1 MDKTKEQS
9 QANEKKWTDEQ
20 IQAIEDKGA
29 NFLVS
34 AAAGSGKTTVLI
46 ERIVRKILNDNVNVD
61 DLLVVTFTNAAAS
74 EMKER
79 LLKALYKKLDED
91 PDNENLQKQISLIN
105 RAHISTIHSFCL
117 DVIRNN
123 FFETNLSANFR
134 IADDSENEII
144 KQEAMEKVF
153 EDKYEAKDK
162 TFLSL
167 LEKYTNYKDD
177 TPLKDLID
185 EIYSFTSSV
194 PFPHKW
200 LEEAINKFELKNV
213 EEFSETPWGES
224 ILKYSKEKFET
235 EAINANQIRDRIKDY
250 TNLAPWISTVDEDIK
265 MIESFNIS
273 TWDEAYKTANAI
285 NKSFQTWSSSK
296 RGLNDEEIEI
306 KNRAKEDRDI
316 IKKKIK
322 NITEKYFKF
331 DSRQAIDDI
340 REMYP
345 TLIALRN
352 LLYDFEKEYNRR
364 KMEKNIIDFN
374 DIEHIA
380 LNLLIDENGEKT
392 EIAKK
397 YSFNEILVDEYQ
409 DSNLIQES
417 ILSSVSNG
425 HNIFMVGDVKQSIYR
440 FREARPELFQEKYEK
455 YDLAIQ
461 GETNLNN
468 PSKVQLYKNF
478 RSRKQ
483 ILDFTN
489 TIFQFIMSKDLG
501 EMDYTEEEY
510 LNYGANYEEPSF
522 DVSTEMYVIEKN
534 KKEPTQDIWK
544 DEENDL
550 NIENEDEEEN
560 EIEEEVVEWSTL
572 EADLLCTKIK
582 ELHDQGVQYRDMCIL
597 MRSPSTMAPIFE
609 KEMIESNI
617 PVFTDVGSD
626 YLHTIEIDTILSL
639 LNVIDNPLQ
648 DIQLITAMR
657 SPIGGFNDNDLV
669 DIRLFDRENNFYYA
683 LQKAYVE
690 LNPADINHKDLD
702 LIEVRLFEKI
712 RDFLNLIDDLR
723 KKEKVMP
730 LDELIW
736 YIYVKTGYYHYVRM
750 MPNGKIRQANLRKLF
765 EKAKEYESISFKGL
779 FNFITFI
786 ERVASKPKN
795 TIGAAKIIGENEDVV
810 RIMSIHKSK
819 GLEFPVVFLCGV
831 GKQFNLTDLS
841 NKVILNQDLGLGVD
855 FINEYTRYP
864 TLAKEAINIKARNEM
879 VSEEMRLLYVALTR
893 AKEKLLII
901 GSDKKAEEKY
911 NKKGEEIK
919 KFFGFNKHEKL
930 SSKIVSKYARYIDWI
945 ELVNQATDKLNLK
958 INFVSR
964 EDIERPASDEDINKI
979 DLRKLEVNLDKA
991 KYQQIDELL
1000 KWEYKDKVRI
1010 DLQSKTSVTALK
1022 NSNLKF
1028 EDSEVVLLDSL
1039 NDEQESF
1046 NENTFQTFDE
1056 LKIDK
1061 EEELTSAHKG
1071 TLIHKALEK
1080 IEDEDI
1086 ERLIEKLKLKEFEK
1100 EYLIKDKKI
1109 IENYIESD
1117 LFKALKEA
1125 KEIHKETPF
1134 YMNIDYEGTGEK
1146 ILIQG
1151 VIDLYYIDKDGD
1163 LILVDYK
1170 TDHNVDEKVLK
1181 ERYSNQLNMYKIAIE
1196 KSTHRKVAQKVIYST
1211 YLNKLV
1217 EI

>member
-9 QANEKKWTDEQ
+9 QDKRWTDEQ

-29 NFLVS
+29 NLLIS

-46 ERIVRKILNDNVNVD
+46 ERIVRKILNDGVNVD

-79 LLKALYKKLDED
+79 LLKALYQKLDEN
-91 PDNENLQKQISLIN
+91 PDDENLQKQISLIN

-117 DVIRNN
+117 DIIRNN
-123 FFETNLSANFR
+123 FFETSLPANFR

-144 KQEAMEKVF
+144 KQEAMERVF

-162 TFLSL
+162 KFLSL
-167 LEKYTNYKDD
+167 LEKYTSYKDD
-177 TPLKDLID
+177 QPLKDLVD
-185 EIYSFTSSV
+185 SFYTFISSV

-200 LEEAINKFELKNV
+200 LENAINEFQLKNI
-213 EEFSETPWGES
+213 EDFGSTSWGQS
-224 ILKYSKEKFET
+224 ILKYAKDAIDAEV
-235 EAINANQIRDRIKDY
+235 INANHVRDHLALNL
-250 TNLAPWISTVDEDIK
+250 NLAPWITTVDEDIK
-265 MIESFNIS
+265 LLESFNS
-273 TWDEAYKTANAI
+273 DSWEDAYKTANAI
-285 NKSFQTWSSSK
+285 ASGFGKWSGAK
-296 RGLNDEEIEI
+296 KGLTDEDIEI
-306 KNRAKEDRDI
+306 KDRAKVDRDA
-316 IKKKIK
+316 IKDRVKKIA
-322 NITEKYFKF
+322 EKYFKF

-345 TLIALRN
+345 TLVDLKD
-352 LLYDFEKEYNRR
+352 LVYEFEAEYTRR
-364 KMEKNIIDFN
+364 KLEKNVIDYS

-380 LNLLIDENGEKT
+380 LKLLLDENGEKT

-417 ILSSVSNG
+417 ILNSVSNG

-440 FREARPELFQEKYEK
+440 FREARPELFQEKYET
-455 YDLAIQ
+455 YELATP
-461 GETNLNN
+461 GKTALETEA
-468 PSKVQLYKNF
+468 KVQLYKNF

-510 LNYGANYEEPSF
+510 LNYGASYEDASF

-534 KKEPTQDIWK
+534 SKEEAPDVWK
-544 DEENDL
+544 DSEVSEGAEEN
-550 NIENEDEEEN
+550 ENEGDVSDEEEA
-560 EIEEEVVEWSTL
+560 EVIEWSTL
-572 EADLLCTKIK
+572 EADLLCTKIH
-582 ELHDQGVQYRDMCIL
+582 ELHEQGVQYRDMCVL
-597 MRSPSTMAPIFE
+597 MRSPNTMAPVFE
-609 KEMIESNI
+609 KEMIESGI

-626 YLHTIEIDTILSL
+626 YLHTIEIDTMLAL

-648 DIQLITAMR
+648 DIPLITAMR

-669 DIRLFDRENNFYYA
+669 DIRLFDREKNFYYA

-712 RDFLNLIDDLR
+712 RDFLNLVEDLR
-723 KKEKVMP
+723 NKEKTMP

-736 YIYVKTGYYHYVRM
+736 YIFTKTGYYHYVLM

-786 ERVASKPKN
+786 ERVANKPKN
-795 TIGAAKIIGENEDVV
+795 TMGAAKIIGENEDVV

-831 GKQFNLTDLS
+831 GKQFNLQDLT
-841 NKVILNQDLGLGVD
+841 NKVRFNQDLGIGVD
-855 FINEYTRYP
+855 FINEYTRYS
-864 TLAKEAINIKARNEM
+864 TLAKEAINIKARNEAI
-879 VSEEMRLLYVALTR
+879 SEEMRLLYVALTR
-893 AKEKLLII
+893 AKEKLVII
-901 GSDKKAEEKY
+901 GSDKKAEENYK
-911 NKKGEEIK
+911 KKGEEVK
-919 KFFGFNKHEKL
+919 KFFGQKL
-930 SSKIVSKYARYIDWI
+930 SSKILSKYIRYIDWI
-945 ELVNQATDKLNLK
+945 ELVNQATDKLDLK
-958 INFVSR
+958 LNFVSR
-964 EDIERPASDEDINKI
+964 EEVERPAVDEADKLP
-979 DLRKLEVNLDKA
+979 DLKKLEMNLDKA
-991 KYQQIDELL
+991 KYQKIDELL
-1000 KWEYKDKVRI
+1000 KWEYKDKIRI

-1022 NSNLKF
+1022 NSKMSF
-1028 EDSEVVLLDSL
+1028 ENSEVILLDSL
-1039 NDEQESF
+1039 DEVVSTDENSF
-1046 NENTFQTFDE
+1046 PTFDE
-1056 LKIDK
+1056 LKVDK
-1061 EEELTSAHKG
+1061 EDELNSAQRG

-1080 IEDEDI
+1080 MEDENIDA
-1086 ERLIEKLKLKEFEK
+1086 LIDSLNLKKFEK

-1109 IENYIESD
+1109 LENYVQSE
-1117 LFKALKEA
+1117 LFQALKVATEV
-1125 KEIHKETPF
+1125 HKETPF
-1134 YMNIDYEGTGEK
+1134 YMNIDFEGTGEK
-1146 ILIQG
+1146 VLVQG
-1151 VIDLYYIDKDGD
+1151 VIDLYFVDKDGD

-1170 TDHNVDEKVLK
+1170 TDHNVDERTLK

-1196 KSTHRKVAQKVIYST
+1196 KSTQKKVAQKLIYST
-1211 YLNKLV
+1211 HLNKLV

>member
-9 QANEKKWTDEQ
+9 QDKRWTDEQ

-29 NFLVS
+29 NLLIS

-46 ERIVRKILNDNVNVD
+46 ERIVRKILNDGVNVD

-79 LLKALYKKLDED
+79 LLKALYQKLDEN

-123 FFETNLSANFR
+123 FFETSLPANFR

-144 KQEAMEKVF
+144 RQEAMEKVF

-162 TFLSL
+162 KFLSL
-167 LEKYTNYKDD
+167 LERYTNYKDD
-177 TPLKDLID
+177 QPLKDLVDNFYRFI
-185 EIYSFTSSV
+185 SSV

-200 LEEAINKFELKNV
+200 LEDAINQFSLSNV
-213 EEFSETPWGES
+213 EEFGETPWGES
-224 ILKYSKEKFET
+224 ILKYAKEKFEI
-235 EAINANQIRDRIKDY
+235 EAINANQIRDRIKDN
-250 TNLAPWISTVDEDIK
+250 TNLAPWISTIDEDIK
-265 MIESFNIS
+265 MIESFDIS
-273 TWDEAYKTANAI
+273 SWDEAYQKANAI
-285 NKSFQTWSSSK
+285 NSGFQTWSSAK
-296 RGLNDEEIEI
+296 KGLTDEDIEI
-306 KNRAKEDRDI
+306 KDRAKDDRNE
-316 IKKKIK
+316 IKKRIK
-322 NITEKYFKF
+322 KITEKYFKF
-331 DSRQAIDDI
+331 DSRQAINDI

-345 TLIALRN
+345 VLIELRN
-352 LLYDFEKEYNRR
+352 LLYEFEEEYTRR
-364 KMEKNIIDFN
+364 KAEKNIIDFN

-380 LNLLIDENGEKT
+380 LKLLIDENGEKT

-417 ILSSVSNG
+417 ILNSVSNG

-440 FREARPELFQEKYEK
+440 FREARPELFQEKYER
-455 YDLAIQ
+455 YELATP
-461 GETNLNN
+461 GKSELETET
-468 PSKVQLYKNF
+468 KVQLYKNF

-489 TIFQFIMSKDLG
+489 TIFKFIMSKELG

-510 LNYGANYEEPSF
+510 LNYGASYEEPSF
-522 DVSTEMYVIEKN
+522 DVLTEMYVIEKDA
-534 KKEPTQDIWK
+534 KEAAPDVWK
-544 DEENDL
+544 DEEIEENDD
-550 NIENEDEEEN
+550 ESEETSDEEEA
-560 EIEEEVVEWSTL
+560 EVIEWATL

-582 ELHDQGVQYRDMCIL
+582 ELHDHGVQYRDMCVL
-597 MRSPSTMAPIFE
+597 MRSPTTMAPVFE
-609 KEMIESNI
+609 KEMIESGI

-626 YLHTIEIDTILSL
+626 YLHTIEIDTMLSL

-648 DIQLITAMR
+648 DIPLITAMR

-669 DIRLFDRENNFYYA
+669 DIRLFDREKNFYYA

-702 LIEVRLFEKI
+702 LIEVRLYEKI

-723 KKEKVMP
+723 QKEKVMP

-736 YIYVKTGYYHYVRM
+736 YIFTKTGYYHYVLM
-750 MPNGKIRQANLRKLF
+750 MPYGKIRQANLRKLF

-786 ERVASKPKN
+786 ERVANKPKN

-831 GKQFNLTDLS
+831 GKQFNLQDLS
-841 NKVILNQDLGLGVD
+841 NKVIFNQDLGLGVD
-855 FINEYTRYP
+855 FINEYPRYP
-864 TLAKEAINIKARNEM
+864 TLAKEAINIKARNEAI
-879 VSEEMRLLYVALTR
+879 SEEMRLLYVALTR
-893 AKEKLLII
+893 AKEKLVII
-901 GSDKKAEEKY
+901 GSDKKAEENYK
-911 NKKGEEIK
+911 KKGEEIR
-919 KFFGFNKHEKL
+919 KFFGYDKKEKL
-930 SSKIVSKYARYIDWI
+930 SSKILSKYVRYIDWI
-945 ELVNQATDKLNLK
+945 ELVNQATDKLNLN
-958 INFVSR
+958 INFIAR
-964 EDIERPASDEDINKI
+964 EDVERPEVEEDTNKF
-979 DLRKLEVNLDKA
+979 DLKKIETNLDKA
-991 KYQQIDELL
+991 KYQKIDELL

-1022 NSNLKF
+1022 NSKLAF
-1028 EDSEVVLLDSL
+1028 ENSEVILLDSL
-1039 NDEQESF
+1039 DEKEKKYDEDIFQSF
-1046 NENTFQTFDE
+1046 DG
-1056 LKIDK
+1056 LKVDR
-1061 EEELTSAHKG
+1061 EEELNSAQKG

-1080 IEDEDI
+1080 MEDDNI
-1086 ERLIEKLKLKEFEK
+1086 DVLIESLNLKDFEK

-1109 IENYIESD
+1109 LENYKESE
-1117 LFKALKEA
+1117 LFNALKEA
-1125 KEIHKETPF
+1125 SEVHKETPF
-1134 YMNIDYEGTGEK
+1134 YMNVDFNGTGEK

-1151 VIDLYYIDKDGD
+1151 VIDLYFIDKDGD

-1170 TDHNVDEKVLK
+1170 TDHNVDERELK

-1196 KSTHRKVAQKVIYST
+1196 KSTQKKVAQKLIYST